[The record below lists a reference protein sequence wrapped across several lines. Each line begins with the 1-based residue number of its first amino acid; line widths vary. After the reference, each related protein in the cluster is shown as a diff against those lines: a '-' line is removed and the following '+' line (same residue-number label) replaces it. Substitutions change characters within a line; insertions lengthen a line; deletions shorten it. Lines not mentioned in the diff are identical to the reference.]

1 MQSSTA
7 QRLFRLFWRPVP
19 VRTTNWASVSTVA
32 HCCPDGKLPN
42 SDHIYSIMRV
52 VSIPDYSLGPGLWP
66 GGCAVL
72 CCAVLCCVLHAW
84 VANLMEV
91 EGDDAMML
99 EAYSNP
105 SAWFIVFVRPPVPCP
120 LILILIS

>member
-1 MQSSTA
+1 V
-7 QRLFRLFWRPVP
+7 L
-19 VRTTNWASVSTVA
+19 
-32 HCCPDGKLPN
+32 C
-42 SDHIYSIMRV
+42 
-52 VSIPDYSLGPGLWP
+52 
-66 GGCAVL
+66 CAVL
-72 CCAVLCCVLHAW
+72 CCAVLCCAVLCCAVLCCAVLCCAVLCVAWVW